1 MKLLDKQRW
10 NTIVRTNAGTAAIAA
25 LLAGIAAH
33 LFGIVTILNNYD
45 SIIAQPASYGT
56 GVTSGRWFLNIL
68 GDIVGKCGGNYSLA
82 TVNGL
87 LLIVFLAISAGFLVS
102 AIRIQNR
109 LSAILVGMLF
119 VVFPA
124 ATSIMFFRYTAVYYG
139 IAASPASSWRKM

>member
-87 LLIVFLAISAGFLVS
+87 LLIVFLAISAGFLV
-102 AIRIQNR
+102 
-109 LSAILVGMLF
+109 
-119 VVFPA
+119 
-124 ATSIMFFRYTAVYYG
+124 
-139 IAASPASSWRKM
+139 